1 MTSHPLRGLDIA
13 FLSLDGASAPLN
25 NSALLV
31 FGQTTPAQPEE
42 VAELLAERVARVPAL
57 RRCVRFSWF
66 RPATAHWVDDPYF
79 QPRAHIR
86 FVRPTRHGTRAEL
99 AEYVAEATIRPL
111 DRSRPLW
118 EIHVIGGLSD
128 GTFAIMF
135 KVHHA
140 LADGVGLYVL
150 AAALFDGLGTPA
162 EHPEPEPAEPHS
174 PTTGRWARLTRPHRW
189 PSALVERAKAPL
201 TTLTGLPQSTG
212 IAASILL
219 NARPWTKTPLSG
231 NPGRVPARRQLTMV
245 RLDAAA
251 VRRIQEEHR
260 VSSNDVVLAIL
271 AGGLRAGLPGM
282 EEAGVRA
289 LVPVNLRDRDPS
301 AGNGNDISGYLCEV
315 PVSEP
320 DPLRR
325 LHLVHETMKQ
335 NKAGG
340 PYKGAG
346 ALPFLAN
353 RIPALVHRIT
363 SPLLSG
369 HAGLLFDLV
378 VTSVAVPDVPLQL
391 GAAQLREIYPS
402 VPLGK
407 GQALSIGVARYRG
420 SIDFAIV
427 SDPTILPDAEKL
439 ASTLPA
445 AVEELLV
452 TTERANGSR
461 AKA

>member
-1 MTSHPLRGLDIA
+1 MTSRRLRGLDIA

-31 FGQTTPAQPEE
+31 FERTAPAQPEE
-42 VAELLAERVARVPAL
+42 VAELLAERVAQVPRL
-57 RRCVRFSWF
+57 RRCVRFPWF
-66 RPATAHWVDDPYF
+66 RPDTAHWVDDPYF

-86 FVRPTRHGTRAEL
+86 LVRPAPQGTRAEL
-99 AEYVAEATIRPL
+99 AEYVAETTIRPL
-111 DRSRPLW
+111 DRFRPLW
-118 EIHVIGGLSD
+118 EIHVIDGLSD
-128 GTFAIMF
+128 ATFAVLL

-150 AAALFDGLGTPA
+150 ATALFDGLTAPA
-162 EHPEPEPAEPHS
+162 EEPEPDRIEAPSLINGLWE
-174 PTTGRWARLTRPHRW
+174 RLAQPHRW
-189 PSALVERAKAPL
+189 PEALAKRAKAGLAGL
-201 TTLTGLPQSTG
+201 TQDAG

-219 NARPWTKTPLSG
+219 NARLWARTPLSG
-231 NPGRVPARRQLTMV
+231 HPVRTPARRQLTTV
-245 RLDAAA
+245 RLDAAMI
-251 VRRIQEEHR
+251 RRIREVHR

-282 EEAGVRA
+282 EEVTVRA
-289 LVPVNLRDRDPS
+289 LVPVNLRGQDQPDGHS
-301 AGNGNDISGYLCEV
+301 NDISGYLCDL
-315 PVSEP
+315 PVSDP
-320 DPLRR
+320 DPARR
-325 LHLVHETMKQ
+325 LRAVHEAMKR

-353 RIPALVHRIT
+353 RVPALAHRIA

-369 HAGLLFDLV
+369 QAGLLFDLV
-378 VTSVAVPDVPLQL
+378 VTYVALPDVPLHL
-391 GAAQLREIYPS
+391 GGAQLREIYPS

-420 SIDFAIV
+420 SVDFAIV
-427 SDPTILPDAEKL
+427 SDPAILPDAEKL

-445 AVEELLV
+445 AVEELV
-452 TTERANGSR
+452 MTTERAKGSR
-461 AKA
+461 TNA